1 MTIQSNTFLQ
11 LFTRATHGKEDHR
24 QRAAVLRQV
33 DPLQVAAQRVRR
45 VPRRDDA
52 LPRTDQEGHRPGL
65 QGWGPGGSWD
75 EVGNIGKTAGNN
87 MVNGLVFFGKMF
99 NRKTPWS

>member
-1 MTIQSNTFLQ
+1 MVIILSIMDNITILIIINYSHYIINIIQ

-65 QGWGPGGSWD
+65 R
-75 EVGNIGKTAGNN
+75 GK
-87 MVNGLVFFGKMF
+87 
-99 NRKTPWS
+99 PW